1 MPTAPPTAAPL
12 SVVLTSNLRLRGGPP
27 ELRTALMEA
36 LELSNPKWVENE
48 RMGRWNRG
56 VPRTLKFYDKV
67 GADGLWIPRGYLRQ
81 LILLCRRM
89 GVDHRIEDR
98 RRSLPPVE
106 FAFSGELRAFQAEA
120 VEQMAARDF
129 GTLSSPTGSGKT
141 VMALG
146 LVARRRQPTVV
157 VVHTKDLAA
166 QWVERIGAFLSV
178 PAAECGMI
186 AGGRA
191 RIGERITVAL
201 VQSLYK
207 CADEVS
213 ARTGFLVVDECHR
226 CPSRT
231 FTEAVTGFDSRYM
244 LGLSATPYRRDNL
257 SRLIFWHLG
266 DVHHE
271 VARDDLV
278 RSGAVL
284 AADIVTRATA
294 FRSYS
299 DPLTEYSRM
308 LSELTGDTERNLL
321 IARDVAAEAAGGG
334 GISLVLSDRKAHCE
348 NLKTLLLH
356 RFKTP
361 SELMTGDLPPQGTA
375 GGGRTA
381 ERGRGAGR
389 HRDRATHRRG
399 LRLPQPLLALP
410 CHPHPLQRPRAAV
423 PRARAAA
430 RARQRASPGFRLCR
444 RRSRNPGES
453 GRGAPAGVYP
463 GGHAPAVKNGVAD
476 RIRRCAAFWDRSH
489 TGPYAAHPKR
499 PRTLAD
505 GPLRRFSSE
514 CHSDIC
520 SISPCI
526 PDYKPVCL
534 SSADL

>member
-1 MPTAPPTAAPL
+1 M
-12 SVVLTSNLRLRGGPP
+12 
-27 ELRTALMEA
+27 
-36 LELSNPKWVENE
+36 
-48 RMGRWNRG
+48 
-56 VPRTLKFYDKV
+56 D
-67 GADGLWIPRGYLRQ
+67 
-81 LILLCRRM
+81 
-89 GVDHRIEDR
+89 VDHRIEDR

-106 FAFSGELRAFQAEA
+106 FAFSGELRGFQAEA

-207 CADEVS
+207 CAEEVS

-231 FTEAVTGFDSRYM
+231 FTEAVTGFDCRYM

-284 AADIVTRATA
+284 AADIVTRATV

-321 IARDVAAEAAGGG
+321 IARDVAAEAVGGG

-361 SELMTGDLPPQGTA
+361 SELMTGDLPPQERQAVVDRLNA
-375 GGGRTA
+375 GAARVVIATGQLIGEGFDCPNLSSLFLATPIRFSGRVLQYL
-381 ERGRGAGR
+381 GRV
-389 HRDRATHRRG
+389 
-399 LRLPQPLLALP
+399 LRPAPGKE
-410 CHPHPLQRPRAAV
+410 
-423 PRARAAA
+423 RARVFDYVDAEVETLAKAAEA
-430 RARQRASPGFRLCR
+430 R
-444 RRSRNPGES
+444 RRVYTR
-453 GRGAPAGVYP
+453 AGM
-463 GGHAPAVKNGVAD
+463 
-476 RIRRCAAFWDRSH
+476 R
-489 TGPYAAHPKR
+489 
-499 PRTLAD
+499 L
-505 GPLRRFSSE
+505 L
-514 CHSDIC
+514 
-520 SISPCI
+520 
-526 PDYKPVCL
+526 
-534 SSADL
+534 

>member
-1 MPTAPPTAAPL
+1 
-12 SVVLTSNLRLRGGPP
+12 
-27 ELRTALMEA
+27 MEA
-36 LELSNPKWVENE
+36 LEISNPKWVENE

-56 VPRTLKFYDKV
+56 VPRTLRFYDKV

-106 FAFSGELRAFQAEA
+106 FAFSGELRGFQAEA

-207 CADEVS
+207 CAEEVS

-231 FTEAVTGFDSRYM
+231 FTEAVTGFDCRYM

-284 AADIVTRATA
+284 AADIVTRATV

-321 IARDVAAEAAGGG
+321 IARDVADEAAGGG

-356 RFKTP
+356 RYKTP
-361 SELMTGDLPPQGTA
+361 SELMTGDLPPQERQAVVDRLNA
-375 GGGRTA
+375 GAARVVIATGQLIGEGFDCPNLSSLFLATPIRFSGRVLQYL
-381 ERGRGAGR
+381 GRV
-389 HRDRATHRRG
+389 
-399 LRLPQPLLALP
+399 LRPAPGKE
-410 CHPHPLQRPRAAV
+410 
-423 PRARAAA
+423 RARVFDYVDAEVETLAKAAEA
-430 RARQRASPGFRLCR
+430 R
-444 RRSRNPGES
+444 RRVYTR
-453 GRGAPAGVYP
+453 AGM
-463 GGHAPAVKNGVAD
+463 
-476 RIRRCAAFWDRSH
+476 R
-489 TGPYAAHPKR
+489 
-499 PRTLAD
+499 L
-505 GPLRRFSSE
+505 L
-514 CHSDIC
+514 
-520 SISPCI
+520 
-526 PDYKPVCL
+526 
-534 SSADL
+534 

>member
-1 MPTAPPTAAPL
+1 MPTAAPTTAPL

-27 ELRTALMEA
+27 ELRTTLMEA

-106 FAFSGELRAFQAEA
+106 FAFSGDLRAFQAEA

-129 GTLSSPTGSGKT
+129 GTLASPTGSGKT

-166 QWVERIGAFLSV
+166 QWVERIGAFLSI

-207 CADEVS
+207 CAEEVS

-231 FTEAVTGFDSRYM
+231 FTEAVTGFDCRYM

-271 VARDDLV
+271 IARDDLV

-284 AADIVTRATA
+284 AADIVSRATA

-361 SELMTGDLPPQGTA
+361 SELMTGDLPPQERQAVVDRLNA
-375 GGGRTA
+375 GAARVVIATGQLVGEGFDCPNLSSLFLATPIRFSGRVLQYL
-381 ERGRGAGR
+381 GRV
-389 HRDRATHRRG
+389 
-399 LRLPQPLLALP
+399 LRPAPGKE
-410 CHPHPLQRPRAAV
+410 
-423 PRARAAA
+423 RARVFDYVDTEVETLAKAAEA
-430 RARQRASPGFRLCR
+430 R
-444 RRSRNPGES
+444 RRVYVR
-453 GRGAPAGVYP
+453 AGM
-463 GGHAPAVKNGVAD
+463 
-476 RIRRCAAFWDRSH
+476 R
-489 TGPYAAHPKR
+489 
-499 PRTLAD
+499 L
-505 GPLRRFSSE
+505 L
-514 CHSDIC
+514 
-520 SISPCI
+520 
-526 PDYKPVCL
+526 
-534 SSADL
+534 

>member
-1 MPTAPPTAAPL
+1 LPTAPLTAAPL

-36 LELSNPKWVENE
+36 LEISNPKWVENE

-89 GVDHRIEDR
+89 DVDHRIEDR

-106 FAFSGELRAFQAEA
+106 FAFSGELRGFQAEA

-166 QWVERIGAFLSV
+166 QWVERIGAFLSI

-207 CADEVS
+207 CAEEVS

-231 FTEAVTGFDSRYM
+231 FTEAVTGFDCRYM

-271 VARDDLV
+271 IARDDLV

-361 SELMTGDLPPQGTA
+361 SELMTGDLPPQERQAVVDRLNA
-375 GGGRTA
+375 GAARVVIATGQLIGEGFDCPNLSSLFLATPIRFSGRVLQYL
-381 ERGRGAGR
+381 GRV
-389 HRDRATHRRG
+389 
-399 LRLPQPLLALP
+399 LRPAPGKE
-410 CHPHPLQRPRAAV
+410 
-423 PRARAAA
+423 RARVFDYVDAEVETLAKAAEA
-430 RARQRASPGFRLCR
+430 R
-444 RRSRNPGES
+444 RRVYVR
-453 GRGAPAGVYP
+453 AGM
-463 GGHAPAVKNGVAD
+463 
-476 RIRRCAAFWDRSH
+476 R
-489 TGPYAAHPKR
+489 
-499 PRTLAD
+499 L
-505 GPLRRFSSE
+505 L
-514 CHSDIC
+514 
-520 SISPCI
+520 
-526 PDYKPVCL
+526 
-534 SSADL
+534 

>member
-1 MPTAPPTAAPL
+1 
-12 SVVLTSNLRLRGGPP
+12 
-27 ELRTALMEA
+27 MEA
-36 LELSNPKWVENE
+36 LEISNPKWVENE

-56 VPRTLKFYDKV
+56 VPRTLRFYDKV

-106 FAFSGELRAFQAEA
+106 FAFAGELRGFQAEA

-207 CADEVS
+207 CAEEVS

-231 FTEAVTGFDSRYM
+231 FTEAVTGFDCRYM

-284 AADIVTRATA
+284 AADIVTRATV

-321 IARDVAAEAAGGG
+321 IARDVADEAAGGG

-361 SELMTGDLPPQGTA
+361 SELMTGDLPPQERQAVVDRLNA
-375 GGGRTA
+375 GAARVVIATGQLIGEGFDCPNLSSLFLATPIRFSGRVLQYL
-381 ERGRGAGR
+381 GRV
-389 HRDRATHRRG
+389 
-399 LRLPQPLLALP
+399 LRPAPGKE
-410 CHPHPLQRPRAAV
+410 
-423 PRARAAA
+423 RARVFDYVDAEVETLAKAAEA
-430 RARQRASPGFRLCR
+430 R
-444 RRSRNPGES
+444 RRVYVR
-453 GRGAPAGVYP
+453 AGM
-463 GGHAPAVKNGVAD
+463 
-476 RIRRCAAFWDRSH
+476 R
-489 TGPYAAHPKR
+489 
-499 PRTLAD
+499 L
-505 GPLRRFSSE
+505 L
-514 CHSDIC
+514 
-520 SISPCI
+520 
-526 PDYKPVCL
+526 
-534 SSADL
+534 